1 MNDAK
6 KDNDLFKIFFIK
18 LFMQNLITEDRQ
30 FKIQFHCS
38 LIIFHPHDCKLF
50 LFESSS
56 SAIIP
61 VLSALHIQP
70 LQMSFQSISK
80 DPKYSFAFSHDCV
93 LLVTVQ

>member
-6 KDNDLFKIFFIK
+6 KDNDLFKKKLIK
-18 LFMQNLITEDRQ
+18 LFMQNLIIEDRQ

-50 LFESSS
+50 FESSS

-61 VLSALHIQP
+61 LLYIFQP
-70 LQMSFQSISK
+70 LHMSFQSISK
-80 DPKYSFAFSHDCV
+80 DPKYSFALSHDCV